1 MTKLDI
7 QILIE
12 RYNAKEATES
22 ELAIIEKMIES
33 GKIQLEDLNDIE
45 SNLVKI
51 EEIRQPDISDKADAK
66 FYDMLANEMRKQTR
80 TSEWNFTAIWQRI
93 SQPQHQWAYSIAMLI
108 IGSII
113 GFYVLNGLI
122 RGDQIEQ
129 LTIEMA
135 EMKQMVLLNMLEEES
150 ASERIKAVSLY
161 AELDEVN
168 DTVAM
173 ALIMSLR
180 DDANVNVRL
189 AAVDALARYTDT
201 PMVRK
206 ELIASIA
213 YQDSPLVQL
222 ALAELMVA
230 MQEKNA
236 VKEFDK
242 IIQRQE
248 TPEEIKVEI
257 SDRMKTI
264 I

>member
-12 RYNAKEATES
+12 RYNANEATES

-45 SNLVKI
+45 SNLSKI
-51 EEIRQPDISDKADAK
+51 EGMWQPEISDKADAK

-80 TSEWNFTAIWQRI
+80 TSEWNFTALWQKI

-122 RGDQIEQ
+122 RGNQIEQ
-129 LTIEMA
+129 LTTEMA

-236 VKEFDK
+236 VEEFDK